1 MSHSGTDRQ
10 AALISYICYVFECV
24 AWCVS
29 LCVVVQLLYMCKDS
43 LFKNSIV
50 VGTLCASG
58 DICRSPKS
66 EREFLGSK
74 FSLKN

>member
-1 MSHSGTDRQ
+1 MS
-10 AALISYICYVFECV
+10 V
-24 AWCVS
+24 
-29 LCVVVQLLYMCKDS
+29 CVVVQLLYMCKDS